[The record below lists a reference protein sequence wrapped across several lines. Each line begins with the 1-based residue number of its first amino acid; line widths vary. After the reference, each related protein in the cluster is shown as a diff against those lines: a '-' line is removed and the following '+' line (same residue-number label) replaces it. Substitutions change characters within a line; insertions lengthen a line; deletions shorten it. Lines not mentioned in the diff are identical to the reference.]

1 MLRSFRSHPA
11 ALRLPSLVSVLLL
24 ALSPAAYAARPF
36 VVDDARVVDRGA
48 CQLEAWRRN
57 NADDSHEYWAIP
69 ACNVKGLELTLG
81 GGYLS
86 PEPAGHDQT
95 DYQFQAKTL
104 FKELEVNG
112 WGWGIAAGALRHADI
127 NLQQNLIGNYYF
139 YVPISRSLLDDRI
152 VVLGNVGGIDNRDA
166 GRRGMT
172 WGLGGEFYVHRRFM
186 LAAEAYGATG
196 FERFA
201 QVGVRLWIVP
211 DHVQLDASYGGSLQR
226 FHDVHW
232 NSIGIR
238 LISKPF
244 F

>member
-1 MLRSFRSHPA
+1 MPPA
-11 ALRLPSLVSVLLL
+11 AF
-24 ALSPAAYAARPF
+24 AARPF
-36 VVDDARVVDRGA
+36 VVDDARVVDDGA
-48 CQLEAWRRN
+48 CQIEAWRRN

-69 ACNVKGLELTLG
+69 ACNIRGYEFTLG

-86 PEPAGHDQT
+86 SDTIGRDQT

-104 FKELEVNG
+104 FKTLEVNG
-112 WGWGIAAGALRHADI
+112 WGYGIAAGVLRHADI
-127 NLQQNLIGNYYF
+127 NLQPNLIGNYYF
-139 YVPISRSLLDDRI
+139 YVPVTRSLLDDRI
-152 VVLGNVGGIDNRDA
+152 VVLLNAGCVDNRDA
-166 GRRGMT
+166 NRRGVT
-172 WGLGGEFYVHRRFM
+172 WGVGGEFYVHSRFM

-201 QVGVRLWIVP
+201 QVGLRIWLVP

-226 FHDVHW
+226 FGDVHW
-232 NSIGIR
+232 NSIGVR

>member
-1 MLRSFRSHPA
+1 MRS
-11 ALRLPSLVSVLLL
+11 LPFLL
-24 ALSPAAYAARPF
+24 AVLTFLPAVAFAARPF

-48 CQLEAWRRN
+48 CQVESWRRN
-57 NADDSHEYWAIP
+57 NADGSHEYWALP
-69 ACNVKGLELTLG
+69 ACNLKGLEFTLG

-86 PEPAGHDQT
+86 SDTIGRDQT

-104 FKELEVNG
+104 FKPLEVNG
-112 WGWGIAAGALRHADI
+112 WGYGIAAGVLRHADI
-127 NLQQNLIGNYYF
+127 NLQPNLIGNYYF
-139 YVPISRSLLDDRI
+139 YVPVSRSLLDDRI
-152 VVLGNVGGIDNRDA
+152 VVLLNAGGVDNRDA
-166 GRRGMT
+166 NRRGVT
-172 WGLGGEFYVHRRFM
+172 WGVGGEFYVHPRFM

-201 QVGVRLWIVP
+201 QLGVRIWLVP

-226 FHDVHW
+226 FGDVHW
-232 NSIGIR
+232 NSIGVR

>member
-1 MLRSFRSHPA
+1 MLRSFRSRPP
-11 ALRLPSLVSVLLL
+11 ALRRLGLVLILLL
-24 ALSPAAYAARPF
+24 LLSPAANAARPF

-69 ACNVKGLELTLG
+69 ACNVKGLELTFG

-86 PEPAGHDQT
+86 PDPPGTDQT

-112 WGWGIAAGALRHADI
+112 WGWGIAAGVLRHADI

-139 YVPISRSLLDDRI
+139 YLPVSRSLLDDRI
-152 VVLGNVGGIDNRDA
+152 VVLGNVGAIDNRDA
-166 GRRGMT
+166 DRRGMT
-172 WGLGGEFYVHRRFM
+172 WGLGGEFYVHPRFM

-201 QVGVRLWIVP
+201 QVGVRPWIVP
-211 DHVQLDASYGGSLQR
+211 EHVQLDGSYGGSLER
-226 FHDVHW
+226 FGDVHW